1 MILLKQQAENQ
12 RPIFAAIVLHTHCI
26 NWLALMQLP
35 ESSATQNSQT
45 YVHLQTRKKHEDLK
59 NWLALMQLP
68 ESSATQNS
76 QTHVHLQNSKKKHE
90 DLKEQDLP

>member
-45 YVHLQTRKKHEDLK
+45 YVHLQ
-59 NWLALMQLP
+59 
-68 ESSATQNS
+68 
-76 QTHVHLQNSKKKHE
+76 NSKKKHE

>member
-45 YVHLQTRKKHEDLK
+45 
-59 NWLALMQLP
+59 
-68 ESSATQNS
+68 
-76 QTHVHLQNSKKKHE
+76 HVHLQNSKKKHE

>member
-45 YVHLQTRKKHEDLK
+45 YVHLQ
-59 NWLALMQLP
+59 
-68 ESSATQNS
+68 
-76 QTHVHLQNSKKKHE
+76 NSKKTRRFKKLVSIDAATRILSYSE
-90 DLKEQDLP
+90 LSNICPPPKLEKNTKI